1 MSPDNRRQVGVDME
15 FFRRLGAIRAI
26 SFDLDDTLY
35 DNRPVIEHAE
45 QWMVAHMRDRYL
57 ETAMFD
63 RSWWHRLKLEL
74 QREQPALRD
83 DVSLCRQ
90 LLLQRGLMEGGM
102 AEAAAQQEAAAV
114 FAQFLEVRSQ
124 IAVPDTT
131 RRVLAALA
139 EKYPLV
145 VITNGNV
152 LLERLGLDGQFQH
165 VLKAGGGFRM
175 KPAPD
180 LFADM
185 AQRLG
190 LPHSQI
196 LHVGD
201 DVTTDVAGAIH
212 NGYRSAWLNDVG
224 QDWRTL
230 RILPD
235 VMLTRLEQ
243 LLTLL

>member
-1 MSPDNRRQVGVDME
+1 ME
-15 FFRRLGAIRAI
+15 FFRRLGAVRAI

-57 ETAMFD
+57 ETAMYD

-74 QREQPALRD
+74 QRQQPALVD
-83 DVSLCRQ
+83 DVSLCRRV
-90 LLLQRGLMEGGM
+90 LLQRGLMEGGM
-102 AEAAAQQEAAAV
+102 AEAMARQEAESV

-131 RRVLAALA
+131 RRILSELAQ
-139 EKYPLV
+139 KYPLV

-152 LLERLGLDGQFQH
+152 LLERLGLEGQFQH

-180 LFADM
+180 LFTDM
-185 AQRLG
+185 ARRLQ
-190 LPHSQI
+190 LAPQQI

-201 DVTTDVAGAIH
+201 DVTTDVAGAVH

-224 QDWRTL
+224 QEWRTL

>member
-1 MSPDNRRQVGVDME
+1 ME
-15 FFRRLGAIRAI
+15 FFRRLGAVRAI

-57 ETAMFD
+57 ETAMYD
-63 RSWWHRLKLEL
+63 RSWWHRLKLDL
-74 QREQPALRD
+74 QRQQPALVD
-83 DVSLCRQ
+83 DVSLCRRV
-90 LLLQRGLMEGGM
+90 LLQRGLMEGGM
-102 AEAAAQQEAAAV
+102 TEAMARQEAESV

-131 RRVLAALA
+131 RRILSALA
-139 EKYPLV
+139 QKYPLV

-152 LLERLGLDGQFQH
+152 LLERLGLEGQFQH

-180 LFADM
+180 LFTDM
-185 AQRLG
+185 ARRLQ
-190 LPHSQI
+190 LAPQQI

-201 DVTTDVAGAIH
+201 DVTTDVAGAVH

-224 QDWRTL
+224 QEWRTL

>member
-1 MSPDNRRQVGVDME
+1 ME

-45 QWMVAHMRDRYL
+45 RWMVAHMRDRYL

-63 RSWWHRLKLEL
+63 RSWWQRLKLQI
-74 QREQPALRD
+74 QREQPALVD
-83 DVSLCRQ
+83 DVSLCRRV
-90 LLLQRGLMEGGM
+90 LLQQGLMEGGM
-102 AEAAAQQEAAAV
+102 AADLAHQEAESV

-131 RRVLAALA
+131 RRILSALA
-139 EKYPLV
+139 QKYPLV

-152 LLERLGLDGQFQH
+152 LLERLGLDGHFQH

-180 LFADM
+180 LFHDM
-185 AQRLG
+185 ARRLG
-190 LPHSQI
+190 LPPSQI

-201 DVTTDVAGAIH
+201 DVTTDVAGAVH

>member
-1 MSPDNRRQVGVDME
+1 ME

-45 QWMVAHMRDRYL
+45 RWMVAHMRDRYL

-63 RSWWHRLKLEL
+63 RAWWQRLKLQI
-74 QREQPALRD
+74 QREQPALVD
-83 DVSLCRQ
+83 DVSLGRRV
-90 LLLQRGLMEGGM
+90 LLQQGLMEGGM
-102 AEAAAQQEAAAV
+102 AEAVARQEAESV
-114 FAQFLEVRSQ
+114 FDHFLEVRSQ
-124 IAVPDTT
+124 VAVPETT
-131 RRVLAALA
+131 HKVLSALA
-139 EKYPLV
+139 QKYPLV
-145 VITNGNV
+145 VISNGNV
-152 LLERLGLDGQFQH
+152 LLERLGLDGHFQH

-180 LFADM
+180 LFHDM
-185 AQRLG
+185 ARRLG
-190 LPHSQI
+190 LPPSQI

-201 DVTTDVAGAIH
+201 DVTTDVAGAVH

-224 QDWRTL
+224 QDWHTL

>member
-1 MSPDNRRQVGVDME
+1 ME
-15 FFRRLGAIRAI
+15 FFRRLGAVRAI

-57 ETAMFD
+57 ETAMYD

-74 QREQPALRD
+74 QRQQPALVD
-83 DVSLCRQ
+83 DVSLCRRV
-90 LLLQRGLMEGGM
+90 LLQRGLMEGGM
-102 AEAAAQQEAAAV
+102 NEAMAHQEAESV

-131 RRVLAALA
+131 RRILSALA
-139 EKYPLV
+139 QKYPLV

-152 LLERLGLDGQFQH
+152 LLERLGLEGQFQH

-180 LFADM
+180 LFTDM
-185 AQRLG
+185 ARRLQ
-190 LPHSQI
+190 LAPQQI

-201 DVTTDVAGAIH
+201 DVTTDVAGAVH

>member
-1 MSPDNRRQVGVDME
+1 ME
-15 FFRRLGAIRAI
+15 FFRRLGAVRAI

-57 ETAMFD
+57 ETAMYD
-63 RSWWHRLKLEL
+63 RSWWHRLKLDL
-74 QREQPALRD
+74 QRQQPALVD
-83 DVSLCRQ
+83 DVSLCRRV
-90 LLLQRGLMEGGM
+90 LLQRGLMAGGM
-102 AEAAAQQEAAAV
+102 AEAMARQEAESV

-131 RRVLAALA
+131 RRILSALA
-139 EKYPLV
+139 QKYPLV

-152 LLERLGLDGQFQH
+152 LLERLGLEGQFQH

-180 LFADM
+180 LFTDM
-185 AQRLG
+185 ARRLQ
-190 LPHSQI
+190 LAPQQI

-201 DVTTDVAGAIH
+201 DVTTDVAGAVH

-224 QDWRTL
+224 QDWHTL

>member
-1 MSPDNRRQVGVDME
+1 ME
-15 FFRRLGAIRAI
+15 FFRRLGAVRAI

-57 ETAMFD
+57 ETAMYD

-74 QREQPALRD
+74 QRQQPALVD
-83 DVSLCRQ
+83 DVSLCRRV
-90 LLLQRGLMEGGM
+90 LLQRGLMEGGM
-102 AEAAAQQEAAAV
+102 AEAMARQEAESV
-114 FAQFLEVRSQ
+114 FAQVLEVRSQ

-131 RRVLAALA
+131 RRILSALA
-139 EKYPLV
+139 QKYPLV

-152 LLERLGLDGQFQH
+152 LLERLGLEGQFQH

-180 LFADM
+180 LFSDM
-185 AQRLG
+185 ARRLQ
-190 LPHSQI
+190 LAPQQI

-201 DVTTDVAGAIH
+201 DVTTDVAGAVH

-224 QDWRTL
+224 QEWRTL

>member
-1 MSPDNRRQVGVDME
+1 ME
-15 FFRRLGAIRAI
+15 FFRRLGAVRAI

-57 ETAMFD
+57 ETAMYD

-74 QREQPALRD
+74 QRQQPALVD
-83 DVSLCRQ
+83 DVSLCRRV
-90 LLLQRGLMEGGM
+90 LLQRGLMEGGM
-102 AEAAAQQEAAAV
+102 AEAMARQEAESV

-131 RRVLAALA
+131 RRILSELAQ
-139 EKYPLV
+139 KYPLV

-152 LLERLGLDGQFQH
+152 LLERLGLEGQFQH

-180 LFADM
+180 LFSDM
-185 AQRLG
+185 ARRLQ
-190 LPHSQI
+190 LAPQQI

-201 DVTTDVAGAIH
+201 DVTTDVAGAVH

-224 QDWRTL
+224 QEWRTL

>member
-1 MSPDNRRQVGVDME
+1 ME

-45 QWMVAHMRDRYL
+45 RWMVAHMRDRYL

-63 RSWWHRLKLEL
+63 RSWWQRLKL
-74 QREQPALRD
+74 QIQQEQPALVD
-83 DVSLCRQ
+83 DVSLCRRV
-90 LLLQRGLMEGGM
+90 LLQRGLMAGGM
-102 AEAAAQQEAAAV
+102 AADLAHQEAESV
-114 FAQFLEVRSQ
+114 FAHFLEVRSQ
-124 IAVPDTT
+124 VAVPETT
-131 RRVLAALA
+131 HRVLSALA
-139 EKYPLV
+139 QKYPLV
-145 VITNGNV
+145 VISNGNV
-152 LLERLGLDGQFQH
+152 LLERLGLDGHFQH

-180 LFADM
+180 LFHDM
-185 AQRLG
+185 VRRLG
-190 LPHSQI
+190 LPPSQI

-201 DVTTDVAGAIH
+201 DVTTDVAGAVH

>member
-1 MSPDNRRQVGVDME
+1 ME
-15 FFRRLGAIRAI
+15 FFRRLGAVRAI

-57 ETAMFD
+57 ETAMYD
-63 RSWWHRLKLEL
+63 RSWWHRLKLDL
-74 QREQPALRD
+74 QRQQPALMD
-83 DVSLCRQ
+83 DVSLCRRV
-90 LLLQRGLMEGGM
+90 LLQRGLMEGGM
-102 AEAAAQQEAAAV
+102 AEAMARQEAESV
-114 FAQFLEVRSQ
+114 FVRFLEVRSQ

-131 RRVLAALA
+131 RRILSALA
-139 EKYPLV
+139 QKYPLV

-152 LLERLGLDGQFQH
+152 LLERLGLEGQFQH

-180 LFADM
+180 LFTDM
-185 AQRLG
+185 ARRLQ
-190 LPHSQI
+190 LAPQHI

-201 DVTTDVAGAIH
+201 DVTTDVAGAVH

-224 QDWRTL
+224 QDWRAL

>member
-1 MSPDNRRQVGVDME
+1 ME

-45 QWMVAHMRDRYL
+45 RWMVAHMRDRYL

-63 RSWWHRLKLEL
+63 RSWWQRLKLQI
-74 QREQPALRD
+74 QREQPALVD
-83 DVSLCRQ
+83 DVSLCRRV
-90 LLLQRGLMEGGM
+90 LLQRGLMEGGM
-102 AEAAAQQEAAAV
+102 AEAVARQEAESV
-114 FAQFLEVRSQ
+114 FDHFLEVRSQ
-124 IAVPDTT
+124 VAVPETT
-131 RRVLAALA
+131 HRVLSALA
-139 EKYPLV
+139 QKYPLV
-145 VITNGNV
+145 VISNGNV
-152 LLERLGLDGQFQH
+152 LLERLGLDGHFQH

-180 LFADM
+180 LFHDM
-185 AQRLG
+185 ARRLG
-190 LPHSQI
+190 LPPSQI

-201 DVTTDVAGAIH
+201 DVTTDVAGAVH

>member
-1 MSPDNRRQVGVDME
+1 ME
-15 FFRRLGAIRAI
+15 FFRRLGAVRAI

-57 ETAMFD
+57 ETAMYD
-63 RSWWHRLKLEL
+63 RSWWHRLKLDL
-74 QREQPALRD
+74 QRQQPTLVD
-83 DVSLCRQ
+83 DVSRCRRV
-90 LLLQRGLMEGGM
+90 LLQRGLMEGGM
-102 AEAAAQQEAAAV
+102 AEGMARQEAESV

-131 RRVLAALA
+131 RRILSALA
-139 EKYPLV
+139 QKYPLV

-152 LLERLGLDGQFQH
+152 LLERLGLEGQFQH

-180 LFADM
+180 LFSDM
-185 AQRLG
+185 ARRLQ
-190 LPHSQI
+190 LAPQQI

-201 DVTTDVAGAIH
+201 DVTTDVAGAVH

>member
-1 MSPDNRRQVGVDME
+1 ME
-15 FFRRLGAIRAI
+15 FFRRLGAVRAI

-57 ETAMFD
+57 ETAMYD

-74 QREQPALRD
+74 QRQQPALVD
-83 DVSLCRQ
+83 DVSLCRRV
-90 LLLQRGLMEGGM
+90 LLQRGLMDGGM
-102 AEAAAQQEAAAV
+102 NEAMAHQEAESV

-131 RRVLAALA
+131 RRILSALA
-139 EKYPLV
+139 QKYPLV

-152 LLERLGLDGQFQH
+152 LLERLGLEGQFQH

-180 LFADM
+180 LFTDM
-185 AQRLG
+185 ARRLQ
-190 LPHSQI
+190 LAPQQI

-201 DVTTDVAGAIH
+201 DVTTDVAGAVH

-224 QDWRTL
+224 QEWRTL

>member
-1 MSPDNRRQVGVDME
+1 ME
-15 FFRRLGAIRAI
+15 FFRRLGAVRAI

-57 ETAMFD
+57 ETAMYD
-63 RSWWHRLKLEL
+63 RSWWHRLKLDL
-74 QREQPALRD
+74 QRQQPALMD
-83 DVSLCRQ
+83 DVSLCRRV
-90 LLLQRGLMEGGM
+90 LLQRGLMDGGM
-102 AEAAAQQEAAAV
+102 NEAMAHQEAESV
-114 FAQFLEVRSQ
+114 FVRFLEVRSQ

-131 RRVLAALA
+131 RRILSALA
-139 EKYPLV
+139 QKYPLV
-145 VITNGNV
+145 VISNGNV
-152 LLERLGLDGQFQH
+152 LLERLGLDGHFQH

-180 LFADM
+180 LFTDM
-185 AQRLG
+185 ARRLQ
-190 LPHSQI
+190 LAPQQI

-201 DVTTDVAGAIH
+201 DVTTDVAGAVH

>member
-1 MSPDNRRQVGVDME
+1 ME
-15 FFRRLGAIRAI
+15 FFRRLGAVRAI

-57 ETAMFD
+57 ETAMYD

-74 QREQPALRD
+74 QRQQPALVD
-83 DVSLCRQ
+83 DVSLCRRV
-90 LLLQRGLMEGGM
+90 LLQRGLMEGGM
-102 AEAAAQQEAAAV
+102 NEAMAHQEAESV

-131 RRVLAALA
+131 RRILSALA
-139 EKYPLV
+139 QKYPLV

-152 LLERLGLDGQFQH
+152 LVERLGLAGQFQH

-180 LFADM
+180 LFTDM
-185 AQRLG
+185 ARRLQ
-190 LPHSQI
+190 LAPQQI

-201 DVTTDVAGAIH
+201 DVTTDVAGAVH

>member
-1 MSPDNRRQVGVDME
+1 ME
-15 FFRRLGAIRAI
+15 FFRRLGAVRAI

-57 ETAMFD
+57 ETAMYD

-74 QREQPALRD
+74 QRQQPALVD
-83 DVSLCRQ
+83 DVSLCRRV
-90 LLLQRGLMEGGM
+90 LLQRGLMEGGM
-102 AEAAAQQEAAAV
+102 NEAMAHQEAESV
-114 FAQFLEVRSQ
+114 FVQFLEVRSQ

-131 RRVLAALA
+131 RRILSELAQ
-139 EKYPLV
+139 KYPLV

-152 LLERLGLDGQFQH
+152 LLERLGLEGQFQH

-180 LFADM
+180 LFTDM
-185 AQRLG
+185 ARRLQ
-190 LPHSQI
+190 LAPQQI

-201 DVTTDVAGAIH
+201 DVTTDVAGAVH

-224 QDWRTL
+224 QEWRTL